1 MSPFRIAPVLL
12 ALALVACG
20 NANDDDSGLQLRL
33 EGARSCGL
41 HCSTMAFESK
51 TIEHL
56 ARYLVSGSNGFGA
69 CELVQLR
76 TGIAGSHAWA
86 VWMIIAI
93 IDGKLDRR
101 AERHSGHAQIGRA
114 SCRERVCQSV

>member
-1 MSPFRIAPVLL
+1 
-12 ALALVACG
+12 
-20 NANDDDSGLQLRL
+20 
-33 EGARSCGL
+33 
-41 HCSTMAFESK
+41 MAFESK

-101 AERHSGHAQIGRA
+101 AERHSGHALNAARQDYVHGSAHHRLRGKVR
-114 SCRERVCQSV
+114 SEEHTSELQSLMRISYAVFCWKKKNTQETQGQN

>member
-1 MSPFRIAPVLL
+1 
-12 ALALVACG
+12 
-20 NANDDDSGLQLRL
+20 
-33 EGARSCGL
+33 
-41 HCSTMAFESK
+41 MAFESK

-93 IDGKLDRR
+93 IRSEEHTSEL
-101 AERHSGHAQIGRA
+101 
-114 SCRERVCQSV
+114 QSLMRLSYAVFCLTKNTIESKTIYLIQRTPSTTITLLLKYLYHIL

>member
-1 MSPFRIAPVLL
+1 MCISDWRSDVCSSDLVHYRAGGRIDADNRQQRL
-12 ALALVACG
+12 
-20 NANDDDSGLQLRL
+20 L

-101 AERHSGHAQIGRA
+101 AER
-114 SCRERVCQSV
+114 QSDRKSTRLNSSH